1 MALTEGTSASDRER
15 TVQEADE
22 GREAGA
28 VTAPVRE
35 RAPASVRPEEA
46 GMEFIK
52 CSIDN
57 GNPKPRTIYLTS
69 PLNGFSVFP

>member
-1 MALTEGTSASDRER
+1 MALTEGTGASDREK
-15 TVQEADE
+15 TVQGADE

-46 GMEFIK
+46 DM
-52 CSIDN
+52 
-57 GNPKPRTIYLTS
+57 
-69 PLNGFSVFP
+69 GFCTCVFYR

>member
-15 TVQEADE
+15 TVQGADE

-35 RAPASVRPEEA
+35 RAPASVRLEEA
-46 GMEFIK
+46 DMEF
-52 CSIDN
+52 CTCLFF
-57 GNPKPRTIYLTS
+57 R
-69 PLNGFSVFP
+69 